1 MTIHLCNNGFMLGY
15 ERWTSHGESV
25 VPENVEH
32 DNVGDGDRMNDMLV
46 DAIVA
51 EGVSKGDEPTKAAKK
66 FFEMLMEADKPLHDK
81 TTQSH
86 LSIVGRLM
94 TIKTQHNL
102 SEACYNDMM
111 SLIHDIV
118 GDDAAKDLPANFHS
132 LSNLDDYTNDPS
144 TTDEYFQ
151 EDGQLGSFSVD
162 ADQFVDES
170 TESRKEADDV
180 ELDPSEIE
188 IIENQNNNVEGE
200 DSAEDE
206 LEDSSDEEEENL
218 PEEEGQEETYETEDE
233 DDAIERDSEYD
244 DDDY

>member
-51 EGVSKGDEPTKAAKK
+51 EGVSK
-66 FFEMLMEADKPLHDK
+66 
-81 TTQSH
+81 
-86 LSIVGRLM
+86 
-94 TIKTQHNL
+94 
-102 SEACYNDMM
+102 
-111 SLIHDIV
+111 
-118 GDDAAKDLPANFHS
+118 
-132 LSNLDDYTNDPS
+132 
-144 TTDEYFQ
+144 
-151 EDGQLGSFSVD
+151 D

-170 TESRKEADDV
+170 AESRKEADDV
-180 ELDPSEIE
+180 ELDPPEIE

-206 LEDSSDEEEENL
+206 LEDSTDEEEENL
-218 PEEEGQEETYETEDE
+218 SEEEGQEETYETEDE
-233 DDAIERDSEYD
+233 DDAIEHDSEYD